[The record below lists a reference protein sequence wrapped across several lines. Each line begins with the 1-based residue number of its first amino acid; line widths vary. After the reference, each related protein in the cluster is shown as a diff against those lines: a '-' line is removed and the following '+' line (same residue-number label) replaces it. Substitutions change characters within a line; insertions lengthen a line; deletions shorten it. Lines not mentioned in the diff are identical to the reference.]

1 MKTIRRRVSDGLVT
15 TIMYLVPAGII
26 TIPTL
31 NEYTKS
37 WFITTV
43 IFSIF
48 SLAVLTS
55 FTLYEVVGYLKDKE
69 NEKRD

>member
-15 TIMYLVPAGII
+15 TIMYLVPTEII

>member
-15 TIMYLVPAGII
+15 TIMYLVPTGII
-26 TIPTL
+26 TIPML